1 MSLLDTVKKVAVQS
15 AESTVPAAILYGTVK
30 SENPLI
36 IRVDDRFDVTGDAL
50 IVPKELK
57 AGYYATHRHSGFSQ
71 GAETQ
76 SASGGSGETA
86 FAPHS
91 HGLKEDYWTNSGAE
105 SEYYYGL
112 RQGEKVILLRNAGGQ
127 QYLILGRV

>member
-15 AESTVPAAILYGTVK
+15 TEAAIPAAILYGTVK
-30 SENPLI
+30 SGNPLI
-36 IRVDDRFDVTGDAL
+36 VRVDDRFDITGEAL
-50 IVPKELK
+50 IVPKELQ
-57 AGYYATHRHSGFSQ
+57 AGYSTTHRHSGFMS

-112 RQGEKVILLRNAGGQ
+112 KQGEKVILLRNAGGQ